1 MIRRASQWLDAR
13 PLLAM
18 LLGAAV
24 AFVILVLQR
33 SAT

>member
-1 MIRRASQWLDAR
+1 MIRRLSQYLDTR

-24 AFVILVLQR
+24 AFVILYFKR
-33 SAT
+33 SPL